1 MEHEITEVT
10 SGYRLVL
17 TYNLINTIP
26 TNPAKVPTGLAEK
39 MKEWE
44 EALLFW
50 KHNYN
55 GNASDCPA
63 VLAYILRH
71 WYTKETLSYSRLKG
85 GDRVTGLCLS
95 ELCKK
100 HGFVFYLATLEH
112 EFGSKTESE
121 GVGIFFCDTCSHFFD
136 PKPEKLYA
144 MVEWES
150 LALESIVELDGAK
163 LLDEVPFNES
173 QIVQDDPF
181 AGPKGEH
188 FSGSTVSTRNPF
200 ADDSDEERAT
210 QYYSRTV
217 SPNS

>member
-1 MEHEITEVT
+1 MEHEISEVT

-26 TNPAKVPTGLAEK
+26 TNPANAPTGLAEK
-39 MKEWE
+39 MKELE

-71 WYTKETLSYSRLKG
+71 WYTRETLSYSRLKG

-112 EFGSKTESE
+112 EFGSETESE
-121 GVGIFFCDTCSHFFD
+121 HTVPIRRGRELSLFD
-136 PKPEKLYA
+136 DMEPIAKVY
-144 MVEWES
+144 WES
-150 LALESIVELDGAK
+150 LELESIVELDGAK
-163 LLDEVPFNES
+163 LLDKVPFNDS
-173 QIVQDDPF
+173 QIVQDDLF

-188 FSGSTVSTRNPF
+188 FSGPTGSIRNPF

-210 QYYSRTV
+210 QYYYRTV